1 MGYLFGKASAKIT
14 GTRLNLALV
23 FTVSILPDF
32 DLFFPSFLIHRGPT
46 HSLFF
51 SFLVL
56 FPFFIVYRKKAIPYF
71 GVLLSHSLIGDIY
84 GDIGAGVQLFWPFS
98 NDLVSVFTL
107 SNDSVISIG
116 FELLLFTISTIIMF
130 FNKDLKKMFS
140 HDISRIYWLV
150 PFGSVLGPLFVG
162 VFDPLHIF
170 PFLLVLPSLFY
181 LALFSLLIIGFN
193 SKKCS

>member
-1 MGYLFGKASAKIT
+1 LGYLFGEASAKIT

-32 DLFFPSFLIHRGPT
+32 DLFFPGFLTHRGPT

-51 SFLVL
+51 SFLVF
-56 FPFFIVYRKKAIPYF
+56 FPFFVVYRKKAIPYF
-71 GVLLSHSLIGDIY
+71 LVLLSHSLIGDIY
-84 GDIGAGVQLFWPFS
+84 SDIDGGIQLFWPFS
-98 NDLVSVFTL
+98 NELVSIFTL
-107 SNDSVISIG
+107 SNTSALSIS
-116 FELLLFTISTIIMF
+116 FELVLFTTSTIIMV

-140 HDISRIYWLV
+140 HEISRIYWVV
-150 PFGSVLGPLFVG
+150 PFGSVLGPLLIG
-162 VFDPLHIF
+162 VFYPRHVF